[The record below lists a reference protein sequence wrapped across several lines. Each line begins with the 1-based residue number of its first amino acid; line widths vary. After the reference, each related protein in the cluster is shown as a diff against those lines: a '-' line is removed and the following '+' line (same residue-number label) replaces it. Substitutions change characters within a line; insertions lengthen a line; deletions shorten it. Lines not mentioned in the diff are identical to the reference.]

1 MNPVVKYLLL
11 YVVSWPIALILILVY
26 ERIEQSDRP
35 YSSAD
40 DVYDATNVVVDALL
54 ASFWPL
60 LAIGLIIA
68 WLWEHVV
75 KVALVTVVEKIV
87 TWKLKR

>member
-11 YVVSWPIALILILVY
+11 YAVSWPIALVLILVY

-35 YSSAD
+35 HSSAD
-40 DVYDATNVVVDALL
+40 DVYDATNVACDAFL
-54 ASFWPL
+54 ASLWPL
-60 LAIGLIIA
+60 FTIGLIVM

-87 TWKLKR
+87 TWILKR